1 MVAVMGA
8 PLCGAFS
15 ESARRRLNNGSM
27 SPPGSRI
34 VKPSHEARLQRLALL
49 GALPALALAALLLAR
64 VPWTP
69 WIRVALGS
77 AALLALI
84 LGLAALGRQAR
95 RPFETL
101 ANLLAALR
109 EGDYSF
115 RGREGAGALGAAMI
129 ELNALSELLQ
139 QQRLGA
145 TEATALLRTVIEEVD
160 VALFAFDGKGRLRL
174 VNRAGEALLSAPR
187 IRILG
192 QEAGE
197 LGLQGALEEESLLQ
211 DLAFPARSGRFEVRR
226 STFRQGGLPHR
237 LLVVSDL
244 TRTLR
249 EQERQAWQ
257 RLIRVLSHEINN
269 SLAPIQSLAG
279 SLADLLART
288 PPPEDREADLGQGLA
303 IIEGRSGA
311 LQRFLAA
318 YARLAKLP
326 APHRRPME
334 LGPWIR
340 RVAALEP
347 ATTVIPGP
355 DLHLHGDPDQLGQLL
370 LNLLK
375 NGAEAARDTGGGL
388 RLAWRKEGGWAV
400 VEVEDEGPGLPPEAN
415 LFVPF
420 FTTKPGGSGIGLALA
435 RQIAEAHGGSLSLEN
450 RAEGAGA
457 RARLRLPLG
466 LES

>member
-1 MVAVMGA
+1 MN
-8 PLCGAFS
+8 
-15 ESARRRLNNGSM
+15 SAHERRLQLLAILAAAPALGLVFILLAQ
-27 SPPGSRI
+27 SRWPFW
-34 VKPSHEARLQRLALL
+34 VK
-49 GALPALALAALLLAR
+49 GALALFVLATFAAALAHLAVR
-64 VPWTP
+64 
-69 WIRVALGS
+69 
-77 AALLALI
+77 
-84 LGLAALGRQAR
+84 AR

-115 RGREGAGALGAAMI
+115 RGREGAGALGAAMG

-160 VALFAFDGKGRLRL
+160 VALFAFDGEGRLRL

-192 QEAGE
+192 QLSGD
-197 LGLQGALEEESLLQ
+197 LGLEGALEEGSLLM

-288 PPPEDREADLGQGLA
+288 PPPEDREADLRQGLA

-326 APHRRPME
+326 APQRIPME

-347 ATTVIPGP
+347 TATVIPGP

-375 NGAEAARDTGGGL
+375 NGAEAARDTGGAL
-388 RLAWRKEGGWAV
+388 RLAWRKECGWAV

-435 RQIAEAHGGSLSLEN
+435 RQIAEAHGGSLALEN
-450 RAEGAGA
+450 RAEGRGA

-466 LES
+466 PES